1 MNLANYIF
9 KFVRCVIRAMHSFMP
24 VDSPT
29 LVGSVRLPLLLYPP
43 TAGKHPGFFART
55 SERSGT
61 LLDFLEAVSLNPPNC
76 DPLLKNMANIEKIKN
91 E

>member
-1 MNLANYIF
+1 MRNQFSKLNIQ
-9 KFVRCVIRAMHSFMP
+9 IRPLRNSSDAFLHAGRFAH
-24 VDSPT
+24 T
-29 LVGSVRLPLLLYPP
+29 RGSVRLPLLLYPP

-76 DPLLKNMANIEKIKN
+76 DSLLKYGKYSNN
-91 E
+91 